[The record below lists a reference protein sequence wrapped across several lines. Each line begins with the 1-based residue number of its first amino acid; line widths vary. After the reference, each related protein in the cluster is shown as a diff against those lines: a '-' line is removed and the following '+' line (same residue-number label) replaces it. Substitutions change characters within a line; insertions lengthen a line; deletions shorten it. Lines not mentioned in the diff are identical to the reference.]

1 MKKIFILLL
10 GLSLLVSAFS
20 GCSAS
25 SSNRE
30 TVVNEQMERTFSA
43 KNNYVAKL
51 SEKYTPPQNPQG
63 TVTDNVKTD
72 FEKELGTAL
81 PDDYYDYFNTFGDGS
96 FSEYVRI
103 TNPFV
108 PSGYDE
114 YFEESRENSD
124 IYNDIKKMRKAYA
137 AGDSVASVGENGEI
151 IIEKEYNDE
160 FKRNVFIPDNKDIRS
175 KIVRFG
181 FGFPF
186 DLYKN
191 GNGLV
196 YFGHTD
202 DHNFFWNF
210 CDDNYTIVMY
220 GDSDDF
226 YEYDMSFSEF
236 LYYFL
241 NGDLAEINLEEPF
254 VFIRND

>member
-1 MKKIFILLL
+1 MRKILILLL
-10 GLSLLVSAFS
+10 GLSLLVSIFS

-43 KNNYVAKL
+43 KNNYVVKL
-51 SEKYTPPQNPQG
+51 SEKYAPPQNQQG

-81 PDDYYDYFNTFGDGS
+81 PDDYYDYINTFGDGS

-103 TNPFV
+103 TYPFV
-108 PSGYDE
+108 SDE

-124 IYNDIKKMRKAYA
+124 IYNDIKKMRKTYA
-137 AGDSVASVGENGEI
+137 AGDSVASFDENGDI

-186 DLYKN
+186 DFYKN

-210 CDDNYTIVMY
+210 YDDNYTIVMY

-236 LYYFL
+236 VYYFL
-241 NGDLAEINLEEPF
+241 NGDLAEIYLEEPF